1 MNIDKKIIE
10 ELKRFNQINTYILKE
25 QGDAPLPEEEPTP
38 EADATATTP
47 AAPDA
52 AAAPEAATGTDAA
65 APEEVAEVLFAHVRL
80 DQSVRVRILLIE
92 QMIAQWQLWCQCAG
106 IPVLVSSSIREDQT
120 ALLRLHERA
129 GFTVRGS
136 MAFKRIIK

>member
-1 MNIDKKIIE
+1 VADQDQEVIAYSWVRRNNFM
-10 ELKRFNQINTYILKE
+10 TY
-25 QGDAPLPEEEPTP
+25 
-38 EADATATTP
+38 
-47 AAPDA
+47 
-52 AAAPEAATGTDAA
+52 

-106 IPVLVSSSIREDQT
+106 IPVLVSSSIRADQT
-120 ALLRLHERA
+120 AFLRLHERA